1 VGRCHVSPHLV
12 YCADLARFSADSN
25 KTTQSGEA
33 IMVFIYLHI
42 FAMFLAVAL
51 SVGSEVVLH
60 QVAATE
66 NVAAIRTTFGATQSI
81 GKAIPMVYGIGFLLG
96 IVAAIVASFNLL
108 APWLL
113 IAYVLFIISSVLGG
127 RVIGGWAE
135 KVQHGAEVNEGDV
148 PSAELKALLHDQRA
162 TQGMIAN
169 LVVIALVIAV
179 MVFKPFGV

>member
-1 VGRCHVSPHLV
+1 
-12 YCADLARFSADSN
+12 
-25 KTTQSGEA
+25 
-33 IMVFIYLHI
+33 MVFIYLHI

-51 SVGSEVVLH
+51 SVGSELVLH
-60 QVAATE
+60 QIAAAE
-66 NVAAIRTTFGATQSI
+66 NVTAIRTAFKAAQPLE
-81 GKAIPMVYGIGFLLG
+81 KAIPIVYGIGFLLG

-135 KVQHGAEVNEGDV
+135 KVQQGAEANQGDV
-148 PSAELKALLHDQRA
+148 PSAELKALLHEKRA